1 MFALCFIVEIAIIK
15 SNLIT
20 KVKLDNFLQ
29 KLDSKISN
37 SLKTICSY
45 EMLWSLSN
53 NRSPDFT
60 VSQYLL

>member
-37 SLKTICSY
+37 SLKTICSD

>member
-37 SLKTICSY
+37 SLKTICSD

-53 NRSPDFT
+53 NRNPNFT